1 MQQLN
6 HPNIVKIIDWFFQS
20 KSSDNHGSM
29 NSNLSNIQEEKIPN
43 LFMVMPLCLRLDK
56 LKDFLE
62 KFDENDFK
70 SMFKQILKGMDF
82 LHQNYIIHRVSIL
95 STFFLVLPFW
105 SSLATAFFHCFM
117 IFLSLFFVGLL
128 RLSKDVKME
137 NFLIDSNRKIV
148 LADFGLSRE
157 CGSLERRL
165 TSNTFT
171 LEYRSPEI
179 ILGSTLYGVKSD
191 MWAIGV
197 VMVELLMRL
206 ESLFFMG
213 EVRDD

>member
-1 MQQLN
+1 MFYD
-6 HPNIVKIIDWFFQS
+6 IS
-20 KSSDNHGSM
+20 
-29 NSNLSNIQEEKIPN
+29 LS
-43 LFMVMPLCLRLDK
+43 F
-56 LKDFLE
+56 
-62 KFDENDFK
+62 
-70 SMFKQILKGMDF
+70 
-82 LHQNYIIHRVSIL
+82 Y
-95 STFFLVLPFW
+95 
-105 SSLATAFFHCFM
+105 
-117 IFLSLFFVGLL
+117 VGLL
-128 RLSKDVKME
+128 RLSKDVKLE

-171 LEYRSPEI
+171 LEYRPPEI

>member
-29 NSNLSNIQEEKIPN
+29 SSNLSNIQEEKIPN

-56 LKDFLE
+56 LKDFLQ

-82 LHQNYIIHRVSIL
+82 LHQNYIIHR
-95 STFFLVLPFW
+95 
-105 SSLATAFFHCFM
+105 
-117 IFLSLFFVGLL
+117 
-128 RLSKDVKME
+128 DVKLE

-206 ESLFFMG
+206 ESLFLW
-213 EVRDD
+213 VR